1 MYTIQWRFRFTKV
14 LSPVCTLYSE
24 GSIYQG
30 PVSSMYTIR
39 WRFRFTKVLSPV
51 CSMSMNTCCWSLV
64 DSSLIDNMLICWD
77 RLCVQGRM
85 NKLGF
90 RIQCLEWIDG
100 VTSIGGGV
108 INTSRVIFLL
118 PIHPYSLYPSF
129 QYLIPILS
137 SWEYILFLS
146 YHHLIF
152 SNVFLT
158 FSLISFFAI

>member
-1 MYTIQWRFRFTKV
+1 MYTIQWRFRFTKGPVSSVHTIQWRFRFTKV
-14 LSPVCTLYSE
+14 LSPVCTLYSEVLGLLKVLFPVCTLYSE

-77 RLCVQGRM
+77 RLCVQRRM
-85 NKLGF
+85 NKLGS

-100 VTSIGGGV
+100 VTSIGGGGG
-108 INTSRVIFLL
+108 N
-118 PIHPYSLYPSF
+118 
-129 QYLIPILS
+129 QY
-137 SWEYILFLS
+137 
-146 YHHLIF
+146 
-152 SNVFLT
+152 
-158 FSLISFFAI
+158 